1 MKAGSPESDSIVIPI
16 IATLEHDE
24 CERARVRRDRRYDG
38 RFFSGVRTTRIYCRP
53 RPAELDGFL
62 AVAQRGLAVAEAAET
77 KRLQRGVI
85 EFLGAGDVGDAN
97 GDMIKHGFSFSLT

>member
-1 MKAGSPESDSIVIPI
+1 MTATSSRACAPRASI
-16 IATLEHDE
+16 AD
-24 CERARVRRDRRYDG
+24 RAQ
-38 RFFSGVRTTRIYCRP
+38 P
-53 RPAELDGFL
+53 ELDGFL

-77 KRLQRGVI
+77 KRLQRGVM